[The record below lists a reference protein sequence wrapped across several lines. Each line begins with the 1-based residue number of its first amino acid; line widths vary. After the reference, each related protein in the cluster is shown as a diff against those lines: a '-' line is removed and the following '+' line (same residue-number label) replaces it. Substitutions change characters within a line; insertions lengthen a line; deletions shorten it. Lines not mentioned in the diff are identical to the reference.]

1 MANSKISAL
10 TALAS
15 SSVSSG
21 DVLPIVDVSDT
32 TQAATGTTK
41 KLDASSIFFKDVS
54 GTVSAATTYNSSVTF
69 SGTVTA
75 SNTVTLSG
83 GVTTSGT
90 LTASGTFRATGTN
103 PSFTNSVGFGTTT
116 PSARIHTFTSA
127 DEHLR
132 LEHSS
137 PTGSPYVSFYQ
148 SGTRRAFFQFNSTN
162 NTIFFASE
170 YGDLAFKAASTA
182 GSDTDTE
189 YMRIKAGG
197 TVDVQTVLQCD
208 GLRIDQSPTAGAVTL
223 THYITVNLN
232 GTTYRIP
239 CGTA

>member
-75 SNTVTLSG
+75 S
-83 GVTTSGT
+83 
-90 LTASGTFRATGTN
+90 GTFRATGTN

-116 PSARIHTFTSA
+116 PSARIHTFTSS

-162 NTIFFASE
+162 NTLFFASE

>member
-1 MANSKISAL
+1 MANTKITSL
-10 TALAS
+10 TALTS
-15 SSVSSG
+15 GSVASG
-21 DVLPIVDVSDT
+21 DLIPIVDVSDT

-54 GTVSAATTYNSSVTF
+54 GTVSAATTYSSSATF
-69 SGTVTA
+69 SGTV
-75 SNTVTLSG
+75 
-83 GVTTSGT
+83 
-90 LTASGTFRATGTN
+90 TASGTFRATGTN

-148 SGTRRAFFQFNSTN
+148 SGTRRAFVQFNSTN

-239 CGTA
+239 CGNA